1 MAKIIMITGGQRSGK
16 SSFAERMALELT
28 EGCKQGP
35 VYLATARIWDSEFA
49 HRVELHKARRG
60 ERWTNLECEK
70 YLSECNLQ
78 GRVVVID
85 CVTLWATNFFFDV
98 SAAAESAEAAD
109 AADGTLVERVLGLM
123 KRELHKLAKLEAT
136 LIFVTNEIG
145 LGGVSENKLQRQFT
159 DIEGWFNQ
167 HLAEYADD
175 VYLMVS
181 GIPVKIK

>member
-28 EGCKQGP
+28 EGYKQGP

-49 HRVELHKARRG
+49 HRVERHKARRG

-70 YLSECNLQ
+70 YLSDCNLQ

-85 CVTLWATNFFFDV
+85 CVTLWATNFFFDE

-109 AADGTLVERVLGLM
+109 AADGSVGERVLGLM
-123 KRELHKLAKLEAT
+123 KRELHKLARQDAT
-136 LIFVTNEIG
+136 LIFVTNEIR
-145 LGGVSENKLQRQFT
+145 LGRVSENKLQRQFT

-167 HLAEYADD
+167 HLAESAQE

>member
-1 MAKIIMITGGQRSGK
+1 MITGGQRSGK

-85 CVTLWATNFFFDV
+85 CVTLWATNFFFDE

-123 KRELHKLAKLEAT
+123 KRELHKLARQEAT

>member
-70 YLSECNLQ
+70 YLSDCNLQ

-85 CVTLWATNFFFDV
+85 CVTLWATNFFFDE

-136 LIFVTNEIG
+136 LILVTNEIG

-167 HLAEYADD
+167 HLAESAQK

>member
-85 CVTLWATNFFFDV
+85 CVTLWATNFFFDL

-123 KRELHKLAKLEAT
+123 KRELHKLAKQEAT

>member
-49 HRVELHKARRG
+49 HRVERHKARRG

-85 CVTLWATNFFFDV
+85 CVTLWATNFFFDE

-109 AADGTLVERVLGLM
+109 AADGSVVERVLGLM
-123 KRELHKLAKLEAT
+123 KRELHKLAKQEAT

>member
-49 HRVELHKARRG
+49 HRVERHKARRG

-70 YLSECNLQ
+70 YLSDCNLQ

-85 CVTLWATNFFFDV
+85 CVTLWTTNFFFDE
-98 SAAAESAEAAD
+98 SAAAGSAEAAD

-123 KRELHKLAKLEAT
+123 KRELHKLAKQEAT

-167 HLAEYADD
+167 HLAESAQE

>member
-1 MAKIIMITGGQRSGK
+1 MITGGQRSGK

-28 EGCKQGP
+28 EGCEQGP

-49 HRVELHKARRG
+49 HRVERHKARRG

-70 YLSECNLQ
+70 YLSDCNLQ

-85 CVTLWATNFFFDV
+85 CVTLWATNFFFDL

>member
-1 MAKIIMITGGQRSGK
+1 M
-16 SSFAERMALELT
+16 
-28 EGCKQGP
+28 
-35 VYLATARIWDSEFA
+35 
-49 HRVELHKARRG
+49 
-60 ERWTNLECEK
+60 
-70 YLSECNLQ
+70 
-78 GRVVVID
+78 VID

-98 SAAAESAEAAD
+98 SSAAESAEAAD

-123 KRELHKLAKLEAT
+123 KRELHKLARQEAT

-167 HLAEYADD
+167 HLAESAQE

>member
-70 YLSECNLQ
+70 YLSDCNLQ

-85 CVTLWATNFFFDV
+85 CVTLWATNFFFDL

-167 HLAEYADD
+167 HLAEYAQE

>member
-1 MAKIIMITGGQRSGK
+1 MITGGQRSGK

-85 CVTLWATNFFFDV
+85 CVTLWATNFFFDE

-123 KRELHKLAKLEAT
+123 KRELHKLAKQEAT

>member
-85 CVTLWATNFFFDV
+85 CVTLWATNFFFDE
-98 SAAAESAEAAD
+98 SAAAAAPVAPAQEPMAPAAPYSAAPAAD
-109 AADGTLVERVLGLM
+109 FG
-123 KRELHKLAKLEAT
+123 AT
-136 LIFVTNEIG
+136 A
-145 LGGVSENKLQRQFT
+145 SE
-159 DIEGWFNQ
+159 
-167 HLAEYADD
+167 DD
-175 VYLMVS
+175 L
-181 GIPVKIK
+181 PF

>member
-1 MAKIIMITGGQRSGK
+1 MITGGQRSGK

-49 HRVELHKARRG
+49 HRVERHKARRG

-70 YLSECNLQ
+70 YISECNLQ

-85 CVTLWATNFFFDV
+85 CVTLWATNFFFDE

-123 KRELHKLAKLEAT
+123 KRELHKLAKMEAT

>member
-123 KRELHKLAKLEAT
+123 KRELHKLARQEAT

>member
-35 VYLATARIWDSEFA
+35 LYLATARIWDSEFA
-49 HRVELHKARRG
+49 HRVERHKARRG

-85 CVTLWATNFFFDV
+85 CVTLWATNFFFDE

-109 AADGTLVERVLGLM
+109 AADGSVVERVLGLM
-123 KRELHKLAKLEAT
+123 KRELHKLAKQEAT

-167 HLAEYADD
+167 HLAQYADE

>member
-49 HRVELHKARRG
+49 HRVERHKARRG

-70 YLSECNLQ
+70 YISECNLQ

-85 CVTLWATNFFFDV
+85 CVTLCATNFFFDV
-98 SAAAESAEAAD
+98 SSAAESAEAAD
-109 AADGTLVERVLGLM
+109 AEDGTLVERVLGLM
-123 KRELHKLAKLEAT
+123 KRELHKLAKQEST

-167 HLAEYADD
+167 HLAESAQE

>member
-85 CVTLWATNFFFDV
+85 CVTLWATNFFFDL

-109 AADGTLVERVLGLM
+109 AADGSVVERVLGLM
-123 KRELHKLAKLEAT
+123 KRELHKLAKQEAT

>member
-28 EGCKQGP
+28 EGSKQGP

-49 HRVELHKARRG
+49 HRVERHKARRG
-60 ERWTNLECEK
+60 ERWTNLEYEK

-85 CVTLWATNFFFDV
+85 CVTLWATNFFFDL

-123 KRELHKLAKLEAT
+123 KRELHKLAKQEAT

-167 HLAEYADD
+167 HLAESAQE

>member
-28 EGCKQGP
+28 EGYKQGP

-49 HRVELHKARRG
+49 HRVERHKARRG

-70 YLSECNLQ
+70 YLSDCNLQ

-85 CVTLWATNFFFDV
+85 CVTLWATNFFFDL
-98 SAAAESAEAAD
+98 SAAAESAE

-123 KRELHKLAKLEAT
+123 KRELHKLAKQEAT

-167 HLAEYADD
+167 HLAESAQE

>member
-49 HRVELHKARRG
+49 HRVERHKARRG

-70 YLSECNLQ
+70 YISECNLQ

-98 SAAAESAEAAD
+98 SSAAESAEAAD
-109 AADGTLVERVLGLM
+109 AEDGTLVERVLGLM
-123 KRELHKLAKLEAT
+123 KRELHKLAKQEAT

-167 HLAEYADD
+167 HLAQYADE

>member
-49 HRVELHKARRG
+49 HRVERHKARRG

-70 YLSECNLQ
+70 YLSDCNLQ

-85 CVTLWATNFFFDV
+85 CVTLWATNFFFDE

-109 AADGTLVERVLGLM
+109 AADGTLVERVLRLM
-123 KRELHKLAKLEAT
+123 KRELHKLVKLEAT

-167 HLAEYADD
+167 HLAESAQE

>member
-1 MAKIIMITGGQRSGK
+1 M
-16 SSFAERMALELT
+16 
-28 EGCKQGP
+28 
-35 VYLATARIWDSEFA
+35 
-49 HRVELHKARRG
+49 
-60 ERWTNLECEK
+60 
-70 YLSECNLQ
+70 
-78 GRVVVID
+78 VID
-85 CVTLWATNFFFDV
+85 CVTLWATNFFFDL

-123 KRELHKLAKLEAT
+123 KRELHKLAKQEAT

-167 HLAEYADD
+167 HLAESAQE

>member
-49 HRVELHKARRG
+49 HRVERHKARRG

-70 YLSECNLQ
+70 YLSDCNLQ

-85 CVTLWATNFFFDV
+85 CVTLWATNFFFDL

-109 AADGTLVERVLGLM
+109 AAEGSVVERVLGLM
-123 KRELHKLAKLEAT
+123 KRELHKLAKQEAT

>member
-28 EGCKQGP
+28 EGSKQGP

-49 HRVELHKARRG
+49 HRVERHKARRG

-70 YLSECNLQ
+70 YISECNLQ

-85 CVTLWATNFFFDV
+85 CVTLWATNFFFDL

-109 AADGTLVERVLGLM
+109 AEDGTLVERVLGLM
-123 KRELHKLAKLEAT
+123 KRELHKLAKQEAT

-159 DIEGWFNQ
+159 EIEGWFNQ
-167 HLAEYADD
+167 HLAESAQE

>member
-49 HRVELHKARRG
+49 HRVERHKARRG

-85 CVTLWATNFFFDV
+85 CVTLWATNFFFDE

-123 KRELHKLAKLEAT
+123 KRELHKLAKMEAT

>member
-1 MAKIIMITGGQRSGK
+1 MITGGQRSGK

-49 HRVELHKARRG
+49 HRVERHKARRG

-70 YLSECNLQ
+70 YISECTLQ

-98 SAAAESAEAAD
+98 SSAAESAEAAD
-109 AADGTLVERVLGLM
+109 AEDGTLVERVLGLM
-123 KRELHKLAKLEAT
+123 KRELHKLAKQEAT

-167 HLAEYADD
+167 HLAESAQE

>member
-49 HRVELHKARRG
+49 HRVERHKARRG

-70 YLSECNLQ
+70 YISECNLQ

-98 SAAAESAEAAD
+98 SSAAESAEAAD
-109 AADGTLVERVLGLM
+109 AADGSVVERVLGLM
-123 KRELHKLAKLEAT
+123 KRELHKLAKQEAT

>member
-49 HRVELHKARRG
+49 HRVELHKVRRG

-85 CVTLWATNFFFDV
+85 CVTLWATNFFFDL

-123 KRELHKLAKLEAT
+123 KRELHKLARQEAT

>member
-49 HRVELHKARRG
+49 HRVVLHKARRG

-70 YLSECNLQ
+70 YISECNLQ

-98 SAAAESAEAAD
+98 SSAAESAEAAD

-123 KRELHKLAKLEAT
+123 KRELHKLAKQEAT

-167 HLAEYADD
+167 HLAEYAQE

>member
-49 HRVELHKARRG
+49 HRVERHKARRG

-70 YLSECNLQ
+70 YISDCNLQ

-85 CVTLWATNFFFDV
+85 CVTLWATNFFFDL
-98 SAAAESAEAAD
+98 SAAAESAEAVD

>member
-49 HRVELHKARRG
+49 HRVERHKARRG

-70 YLSECNLQ
+70 YISECNLQ

-85 CVTLWATNFFFDV
+85 CVTLWATNFFFDE

-123 KRELHKLAKLEAT
+123 KRELHKLAKMEAT

>member
-1 MAKIIMITGGQRSGK
+1 MITGGQRSGK

-49 HRVELHKARRG
+49 HRVERHKARRG

-70 YLSECNLQ
+70 YISDCNLQ

-85 CVTLWATNFFFDV
+85 CVTLWATNFFFDL
-98 SAAAESAEAAD
+98 SAAAESAEAVD

>member
-35 VYLATARIWDSEFA
+35 LYLATARIWDSEFA
-49 HRVELHKARRG
+49 HRVERHKARRG

-70 YLSECNLQ
+70 YISECNLQ

-98 SAAAESAEAAD
+98 SSAAESAEAAD
-109 AADGTLVERVLGLM
+109 AEDGTLVERVLGLM
-123 KRELHKLAKLEAT
+123 KRELHKLAKQEAT

-167 HLAEYADD
+167 HLAQYADE

>member
-35 VYLATARIWDSEFA
+35 VYLATARIWDKEFA
-49 HRVELHKARRG
+49 LRVERHKARRG

-70 YLSECNLQ
+70 YLSDCNLQ

-85 CVTLWATNFFFDV
+85 CVTLWATNFFFDE

-109 AADGTLVERVLGLM
+109 EADGSVVERVLGLM
-123 KRELHKLAKLEAT
+123 KREQHKLAKQEAT

>member
-85 CVTLWATNFFFDV
+85 CVTLWATNFFFDL

-109 AADGTLVERVLGLM
+109 AAYGTLVERVLGLM
-123 KRELHKLAKLEAT
+123 KRELHKLAKMEAT

-167 HLAEYADD
+167 HLAESAQE

>member
-60 ERWTNLECEK
+60 KRWTNLECEK

-85 CVTLWATNFFFDV
+85 CVTLWATNFFFDL

-167 HLAEYADD
+167 HLAESAQK

>member
-49 HRVELHKARRG
+49 HRVERHKARRG

-70 YLSECNLQ
+70 YLSDCNLQ

-85 CVTLWATNFFFDV
+85 CVTLWATNFFFDL

>member
-35 VYLATARIWDSEFA
+35 VYLATARIWDSGFA
-49 HRVELHKARRG
+49 HRVERHKARRG

-85 CVTLWATNFFFDV
+85 CVTLWATNFFFDL
-98 SAAAESAEAAD
+98 SAAAESAE

-123 KRELHKLAKLEAT
+123 KRELHKLAKQEAT

-167 HLAEYADD
+167 HLAESAQE

>member
-1 MAKIIMITGGQRSGK
+1 MITGGQRSGK

>member
-35 VYLATARIWDSEFA
+35 VYLATARIWDKEFA
-49 HRVELHKARRG
+49 LRVERHKARRG

-85 CVTLWATNFFFDV
+85 CVTLWATNFFFDL
-98 SAAAESAEAAD
+98 SAAAESAE

-123 KRELHKLAKLEAT
+123 KRELHKLARQEAT